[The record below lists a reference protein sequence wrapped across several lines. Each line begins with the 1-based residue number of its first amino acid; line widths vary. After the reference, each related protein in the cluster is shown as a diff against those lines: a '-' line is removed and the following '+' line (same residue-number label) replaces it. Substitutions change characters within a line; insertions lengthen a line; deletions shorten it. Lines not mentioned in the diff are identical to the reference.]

1 MLSVLEIRSC
11 RDTILH
17 NHAFPCLACLFSTL
31 LELRSAPSSAW
42 LPRACG
48 QHLHACQAGRP
59 RPARPFLQQ
68 QHVRKPRREQ
78 RRRNQQQQLRKPRRE
93 HRRRNRP
100 RAFRQHLH
108 ACQAGRPRPARPSL
122 QQQHVRKPRREQRRR
137 NRQQQLRKPRRE
149 HRRRN
154 RPRPADSICTHAR
167 RAGLVRRA
175 RLCSSSICASHDGS
189 RGAEIGIIW
198 AGHQHGHRGNWR
210 QQGCDNLTFVVSSCS
225 VCIWYDVVVA
235 CCVCV
240 CMFLTPLA
248 EVTP

>member
-68 QHVRKPRREQ
+68 QQLRKPRREQ
-78 RRRNQQQQLRKPRRE
+78 RRRNQQQELRKPRLEHRRRNRRKPRRE

-108 ACQAGRPRPARPSL
+108 ACQAHLHACQAHTHTHTYTRTHSHIYTHTNTRTHTFLHACKCCLHALGKPTARGRF
-122 QQQHVRKPRREQRRR
+122 
-137 NRQQQLRKPRRE
+137 QL
-149 HRRRN
+149 
-154 RPRPADSICTHAR
+154 
-167 RAGLVRRA
+167 
-175 RLCSSSICASHDGS
+175 
-189 RGAEIGIIW
+189 
-198 AGHQHGHRGNWR
+198 HG
-210 QQGCDNLTFVVSSCS
+210 SCS
-225 VCIWYDVVVA
+225 Y
-235 CCVCV
+235 CCDPTGLQT
-240 CMFLTPLA
+240 LTSAASTVQTCCSP
-248 EVTP
+248 